1 MYFYITDLVRQKE
14 VEAEYCSSDYML
26 ADYMTNPLTG
36 EKFVRN
42 RNIMINMQ
50 LLNLASR
57 NVLT

>member
-26 ADYMTNPLTG
+26 ADYMTKPLTG